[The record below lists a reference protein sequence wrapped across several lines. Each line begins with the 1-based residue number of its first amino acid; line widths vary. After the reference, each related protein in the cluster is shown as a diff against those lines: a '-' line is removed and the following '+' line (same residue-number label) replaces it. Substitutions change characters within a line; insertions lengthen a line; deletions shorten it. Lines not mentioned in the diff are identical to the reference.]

1 MYKATNLVFKRI
13 SHEVVTFEGGGGS
26 CDEVTNLPTSPVD
39 ITNLKTTELKQVLLM
54 SVSNGNLGVYNYF
67 VLMVSLDLK
76 II

>member
-1 MYKATNLVFKRI
+1 MKATDLVFKRI

-26 CDEVTNLPTSPVD
+26 CDEVTDLP
-39 ITNLKTTELKQVLLM
+39 ITELKQVLLM